1 MGNEVTVPHSRS
13 SSSPSSR
20 TPTSTASSSP
30 PSSRRIRTEPH
41 AVLGNEVLY
50 ERSPS
55 LSEGQGQK
63 RGSYAQGNLSTPLGN
78 EVVMKGRPSSGDG
91 GRRGGMVERE
101 ENSFGGQHSSPLGNE
116 VFVDSHSPSDSR
128 RTESRRLGDRS
139 SSALGNKVLLVGPP
153 SINSSH
159 SADMRRVASLGNEVS
174 LGGPPPHGN
183 HSRRSDAGRSLE
195 RDILPGSRI
204 APPGMNNLGNEVPV
218 SGSRGRGGASR
229 GMSVEMMGNE
239 VSLPGPGGRLGSKK
253 PRVDESLPQAVS
265 LGNEIPMQGPR
276 GSFTAGVVDN
286 GLLSV
291 QPSSLPSG
299 MSNTTGRRERSVLGN
314 EAECSDSGYTT
325 TSGASEVAASLSSQ
339 NSIAH
344 RASGPATLHGS
355 GTALQGPSVPPN
367 SRSPSPDNDF
377 SDEDESPNFSN
388 HSGPPAGQPSFSG
401 SSVSPDVTMNI
412 PSSVPPTVNDPQAP
426 SSRSIVD
433 PVNITSS
440 LASVE
445 SLSRSPA
452 EESLASQQMGPVTQ
466 SNQVGVG
473 QGGGGTTSGGGSWGM
488 AERDDGNNDL
498 DLDSDEDGG
507 KHVPLSLLKQYCTHR
522 LYIVCTSYT
531 VV

>member
-1 MGNEVTVPHSRS
+1 M
-13 SSSPSSR
+13 
-20 TPTSTASSSP
+20 
-30 PSSRRIRTEPH
+30 
-41 AVLGNEVLY
+41 LGNEVLY

-55 LSEGQGQK
+55 LNEGQGQK

-91 GRRGGMVERE
+91 GHRGSVVERE
-101 ENSFGGQHSSPLGNE
+101 ENSFGREHSSPLGNE
-116 VFVDSHSPSDSR
+116 VFVDGHSPSNSR
-128 RTESRRLGDRS
+128 RTEGRRLGDRS
-139 SSALGNKVLLVGPP
+139 SSALGNEVLLVGPP

-159 SADMRRVASLGNEVS
+159 SADMRRVVSLGNEVS
-174 LGGPPPHGN
+174 LGGPPPRGN
-183 HSRRSDAGRSLE
+183 HGHCSDAGRSLE
-195 RDILPGSRI
+195 RDILPGSKI
-204 APPGMNNLGNEVPV
+204 APPGINNLGNEVPV
-218 SGSRGRGGASR
+218 SGSRGRGVASR
-229 GMSVEMMGNE
+229 GMSAEMMGNE

-253 PRVDESLPQAVS
+253 PRVDESLPRAVS

-286 GLLSV
+286 GLLSI

-299 MSNTTGRRERSVLGN
+299 MSRSVGHTTGRGERPILGN

-325 TSGASEVAASLSSQ
+325 TSGASEVTASLSSSRRRPLTSDSSSVDSLSGLSSQ
-339 NSIAH
+339 NSVTH
-344 RASGPATLHGS
+344 GKSRPATLHGS
-355 GTALQGPSVPPN
+355 GTALQGSTAPPN

-377 SDEDESPNFSN
+377 SDEDESPTFNG
-388 HSGPPAGQPSFSG
+388 HSGPPAAQPSFSG

-412 PSSVPPTVNDPQAP
+412 PSSVPPAVNDPQAP
-426 SSRSIVD
+426 SSRPIVD

-445 SLSRSPA
+445 SLSHSCA
-452 EESLASQQMGPVTQ
+452 EESLASQQMMKMGPVTQ
-466 SNQVGVG
+466 LNQVGVG
-473 QGGGGTTSGGGSWGM
+473 QGGGGTTSGGGSGGM

-507 KHVPLSLLKQYCTHR
+507 KHAHLSPVKHYCTHKHTR
-522 LYIVCTSYT
+522 YT